1 MSQDGVAI
9 RDIREKSK
17 DREVKNTFIHSAV
30 TPLVGSR
37 EQDYEGWYWTVGY
50 RALPLR
56 SRRSRGRSGVRS
68 LCRRTI
74 FSKRSLERVTSAKV
88 AG

>member
-37 EQDYEGWYWTVGY
+37 ESKTT
-50 RALPLR
+50 RAGT
-56 SRRSRGRSGVRS
+56 GR
-68 LCRRTI
+68 LAI
-74 FSKRSLERVTSAKV
+74 EHFL
-88 AG
+88 